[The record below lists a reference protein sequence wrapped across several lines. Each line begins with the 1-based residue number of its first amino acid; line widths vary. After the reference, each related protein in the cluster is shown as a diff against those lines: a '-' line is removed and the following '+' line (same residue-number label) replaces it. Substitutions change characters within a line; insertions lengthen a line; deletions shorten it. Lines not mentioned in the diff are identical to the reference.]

1 MTSGKQ
7 ARRQRQ
13 AQVARPP
20 VRSTEG
26 RRASPA
32 VLVAALIGLVG
43 VVAAVVIIVVFA
55 GGGSGSSSAG
65 GTTLPD
71 ANVIKQQFAGIPQRG
86 NTLGKASAPATMV
99 EYIDLQCPICRAFE
113 TDTMPAIL
121 QRYVR
126 TGKLRVEARPIA
138 FIGQDSERGRQGMI
152 AAEQQNRAFNFA
164 QLLYFNQGP
173 ENGGWLDD
181 SMVAS
186 AAASIPGVDVN
197 ALQHAMGSSAVADKE
212 RTYDSQAQA
221 DNVSGTPAI
230 YVGKTGGTLRPV
242 SPGQAPDVATL
253 SAAID
258 KALGSQ

>member
-32 VLVAALIGLVG
+32 VLVAALVGLVG
-43 VVAAVVIIVVFA
+43 LAAAALIIVVFA
-55 GGGSGSSSAG
+55 GGGSGSSATGS
-65 GTTLPD
+65 TLPD
-71 ANVIKQQFAGIPQRG
+71 ANVIEQQFAGIPQRG
-86 NTLGKASAPATMV
+86 NVLGKASAPATMV
-99 EYIDLQCPICRAFE
+99 EYIDLQCPVCRAFE
-113 TDTMPAIL
+113 TGTMPAIL

-164 QLLYFNQGP
+164 QLLYFNQGS
-173 ENGGWLDD
+173 ENTGWLDD
-181 SMVAS
+181 SMIAS
-186 AAASIPGVDVN
+186 AAASIPGVDVK
-197 ALQHAMGSSAVADKE
+197 ALQNTMSSSAVAAKE
-212 RTYDSQAQA
+212 RTYDTQAQT

-230 YVGKTGGTLRPV
+230 YVGKRGGNLAPV

-258 KALGSQ
+258 KALGS

>member
-20 VRSTEG
+20 VRSTGG

-32 VLVAALIGLVG
+32 VLATALVG
-43 VVAAVVIIVVFA
+43 LLGIAVAVVLIVVFA
-55 GGGSGSSSAG
+55 GGGSGSSSAT

-71 ANVIKQQFAGIPQRG
+71 ASVIAGQFDGIPQRG
-86 NTLGKASAPATMV
+86 NVLGKANAPATMI

-113 TDTMPAIL
+113 TDVMPTIL

-126 TGKLRVEARPIA
+126 TGKLKVEARPIA
-138 FIGQDSERGRQGMI
+138 FIGADSERGRLAMI
-152 AAEQQNRAFNFA
+152 AAAKQNRAFNFA
-164 QLLYFNQGP
+164 QLLYFNQGS
-173 ENGGWLDD
+173 ENSGWLDD

-186 AAASIPGVDVN
+186 AAKSIPGVSVKT
-197 ALQHAMGSSAVADKE
+197 LQDEMNSTSVRNEA
-212 RTYDSQAQA
+212 RTFDSQAQA
-221 DNVSGTPAI
+221 DAVSGTPTVL
-230 YVGKTGGTLRPV
+230 VGKSGGRLTVV
-242 SPGQAPDVATL
+242 SPGQSPDVATL

-258 KALGSQ
+258 RAVS